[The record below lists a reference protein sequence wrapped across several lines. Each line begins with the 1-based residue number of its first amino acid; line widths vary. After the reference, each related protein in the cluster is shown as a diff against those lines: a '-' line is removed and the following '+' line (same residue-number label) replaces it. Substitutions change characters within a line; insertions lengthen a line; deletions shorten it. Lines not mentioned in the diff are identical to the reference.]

1 MSVDSQ
7 RPPDR
12 KLDSHDTAS
21 VNLREGLR
29 LWVTANLA
37 RSWYNDAMSEVN
49 GNLAA
54 GGSTHRDRVRR
65 EILFAVCLAETYL
78 FEWVRDSALNHDYEK
93 LNHYFPPIERKRPK
107 MPVRERWREVP
118 KQLASDGLLTKL
130 PRWTA
135 EQDIAWKRL
144 VDYRNGLVHARA
156 SQPDTKGL
164 GNGENPIP
172 GLDELDQLVKR
183 GWALSVVIDRIRGLH
198 QAAGTE
204 LPSWLQRPRVE

>member
-1 MSVDSQ
+1 MSEKDL
-7 RPPDR
+7 
-12 KLDSHDTAS
+12 KAS
-21 VNLREGLR
+21 VFDGAKASDGLALR
-29 LWVTANLA
+29 LWITTNLA
-37 RSWYNDAMSEVN
+37 RSWYDDAMSEVE

-78 FEWVRDSALNHDYEK
+78 FEWVRDSVLKHDYEK
-93 LNHYFPPIERKRPK
+93 LNQYFPPIERKRPK

-118 KQLASDGLLTKL
+118 KQLASEGLLSRL

-135 EQDIAWKRL
+135 EQDMAWKRL

-156 SQPDTKGL
+156 SRPDTKGL

-172 GLDELDQLVKR
+172 GPDELDQVVKR
-183 GWALSVVIDRIRGLH
+183 GWALGVVIDRIRGLH

-204 LPSWLQRPRVE
+204 LPSWLQRPHVE

>member
-1 MSVDSQ
+1 MSEKDL
-7 RPPDR
+7 
-12 KLDSHDTAS
+12 KAS
-21 VNLREGLR
+21 VFDGAKASDGLTLR
-29 LWVTANLA
+29 LWITANLA

-49 GNLAA
+49 GTLAA

-78 FEWVRDSALNHDYEK
+78 FEWVRDSVLKHDYEK
-93 LNHYFPPIERKRPK
+93 LNQYFPPIERKRPK
-107 MPVRERWREVP
+107 MPVREKWRELP
-118 KQLASDGLLTKL
+118 KQLVSNGLLSTL

-135 EQDIAWKRL
+135 EQDMAWKRL

-156 SQPDTKGL
+156 SRPDTKGL

-172 GLDELDQLVKR
+172 GPDELDQVVKR
-183 GWALSVVIDRIRGLH
+183 GWALGVVIDRIRGLH

-204 LPSWLQRPRVE
+204 LPSWLQRPHVE